1 MMHFGSIDH
10 DTKAARV
17 YQILTSRYG
26 HWWDAWELTILAQ
39 TTGISTRISEIRQ
52 QLPVMRPDERI
63 EADDDSHRKWFY
75 RIVKVKPVGQLALG
89 V

>member
-1 MMHFGSIDH
+1 MHFGSIDR

-17 YQILTSRYG
+17 YRILTSRYG
-26 HWWDAWELTILAQ
+26 HWGDAWELTLLAQ

-52 QLPVMRPDERI
+52 QLPAMRPDERL
-63 EADDDSHRKWFY
+63 EVDDGGHKKWFY
-75 RIVKVKPVGQLALG
+75 RIVKEMPVGQLALE